1 MNAYLKKKPTL
12 REKRRAVQTWLV
24 STTFRSMLLVAIMVF
39 GVLYLF
45 KVNTVSSQ
53 GFVITDL
60 QDQIVELERENQRL
74 DVQIAS
80 YRSMNSLEA
89 RPEGT
94 DLVVASD
101 IVYVTPVGTAVAR
114 AN

>member
-12 REKRRAVQTWLV
+12 REKRRAVQKWLV

-53 GFVITDL
+53 GFVISDL
-60 QDQIVELERENQRL
+60 QDTIVELERDNQRL

-80 YRSMNSLEA
+80 YRSMHSLET
-89 RPEGT
+89 RLEGT
-94 DLVVASD
+94 DLVVATD
-101 IVYVTPVGTAVAR
+101 LRYVTPVGTAVAR